1 MPFHAIIEFMESSLA
16 TETLIIFLLLLAN
29 GIFAMSEIAIVSSR
43 KARLQQRAED
53 GEKGAQVA
61 LRLAESPGRFL
72 STVQIGITLVGILA
86 GAFGGATL
94 SEQIAIWFSR
104 VPALVPYADE
114 LAFAIVVLL
123 ITYFSLVIG
132 ELIPKRI
139 ALNNPEAIAGRIARP
154 MSFLSRIA
162 APVVSLLTLST
173 EAGVRLLGIKPSGE
187 PPVTEEEV
195 RVMVE
200 QGARVGIFESFE
212 QDVIE
217 SLFRLSDR
225 RVDAIMTPHTE
236 IAWLDLDAPVEEN
249 LRIMIDSQF
258 SRFPVARG
266 GLDNVQGILRSKD
279 VLISTLGEDKP
290 LDIQKLITPPLFI
303 PASTPAFRVLE
314 QMRQTGVHMAL
325 VISEY
330 GGVQGMVT
338 LFDMLEAIVGD
349 LPMEGGNVQQE
360 IVRREDGSWL
370 VDGLMAIDEFCE
382 ALDIDELPGEARM
395 GYQTIGGFIMARL
408 GAVPAA
414 GQNFEWNGL
423 RFEVLDMDGR
433 RVDKIL
439 VMPVPG

>member
-1 MPFHAIIEFMESSLA
+1 MASSLA
-16 TETLIIFLLLLAN
+16 SEILIIFLLLLVN
-29 GIFAMSEIAIVSSR
+29 GIFAMSEIAIVSAR
-43 KARLQQRAED
+43 KARLQQHAED
-53 GEKGAQVA
+53 GEPGAKVA
-61 LRLAESPGRFL
+61 LELAQSPGRFL
-72 STVQIGITLVGILA
+72 STVQIGITLVSIIS

-94 SEQIAIWFSR
+94 SRHLAEWFGR
-104 VPALVPYADE
+104 FPALVPYADE
-114 LAFAIVVLL
+114 LAFAVVIIL
-123 ITYFSLVIG
+123 ITFFSLVIG
-132 ELIPKRI
+132 ELIPKRV
-139 ALNNPEAIAGRIARP
+139 ALNNPESIAERIAPP
-154 MSFLSRIA
+154 MSVLSRIT

-173 EAGVRLLGIKPSGE
+173 ELGVRLLGIRPSKE
-187 PPVTEEEV
+187 PPVTEDEV

-200 QGARVGIFESFE
+200 QGARVGVFESFE

-236 IAWLDLDAPVEEN
+236 IVWLDLSVPVEEN

-279 VLISTLGEDKP
+279 VLISTIGEDKP
-290 LDIQKLITPPLFI
+290 LDFQKLITPPLFI

-349 LPMEGGNVQQE
+349 LPMEGEKVQQE
-360 IVRREDGSWL
+360 LVRREDGSWL

-382 ALDIDELPGEARM
+382 ALDLDNLPGVDRL
-395 GYQTIGGFIMARL
+395 GYQTVGGFIMARL
-408 GAVPAA
+408 GSVPTT
-414 GQNFEWNGL
+414 GQKFEWNGL
-423 RFEVLDMDGR
+423 RFEVVDMDGR

-439 VMPVPG
+439 VTPAAV

>member
-1 MPFHAIIEFMESSLA
+1 MESSLA
-16 TETLIIFLLLLAN
+16 LETLIIFLLLLAN
-29 GIFAMSEIAIVSSR
+29 GIFAMSEISIVSSR
-43 KARLQQRAED
+43 KARLQQRADD
-53 GEKGAQVA
+53 GEPGAQIA
-61 LRLAESPGRFL
+61 LKLAESPGRFL

-94 SEQIAIWFSR
+94 SRQLSVWISGI
-104 VPALVPYADE
+104 PALMPFADE
-114 LAFAIVVLL
+114 LAFAIVVIL

-139 ALNNPEAIAGRIARP
+139 GLNNPEAIAVRIARP
-154 MSFLSRIA
+154 MRFLSRLT
-162 APVVSLLTLST
+162 APLVSMLTFST
-173 EAGVRLLGIKPSGE
+173 EVGVRLLGIRPSGE
-187 PPVTEEEV
+187 PPVTEDEV

-200 QGARVGIFESFE
+200 QGARVGVFESFE

-225 RVDAIMTPHTE
+225 RVDVIMTPHTE
-236 IAWLDLDAPVEEN
+236 IVWLDLDAPVEEN
-249 LRIMIDSQF
+249 LQIMRDTQY

-279 VLISTLGEDKP
+279 VLIATIRQENP
-290 LDIQKLITPPLFI
+290 LDLQKLLTPPLFI

-314 QMRQTGVHMAL
+314 QMRLTGSHLAL
-325 VISEY
+325 VINEY

-349 LPMEGGNVQQE
+349 LPMEGGAIQQE
-360 IVRREDGSWL
+360 LVRREDGSWL

-382 ALDIDELPGEARM
+382 ALDLQDLPGESRA
-395 GYQTIGGFIMARL
+395 GYQTVGGFMMAQL
-408 GAVPAA
+408 GAVPTA
-414 GQNFEWNGL
+414 GQSFEWNGL

-433 RVDKIL
+433 RVDKVL
-439 VMPVPG
+439 VAPVSA